1 VETVTVVASRHGSLG
16 LSEAEILIGS
26 ALLVALLAWTVLRH
40 LRGRQQPHA

>member
-1 VETVTVVASRHGSLG
+1 METVTVFASRQPSLG

-26 ALLVALLAWTVLRH
+26 ALVVALLAWTVLRH